1 MLCCHP
7 DRNPDPFCPRCTSR
21 IAVGEAQARR
31 CSCWQGRTANTYP
44 QDSTHLSEA
53 KLRCDSCARFL
64 LDEHWP
70 CYSDPQ
76 WIPPGTRVCDKN
88 HGRMHRTVYDAGG
101 PAACR
106 GTASAWGVQ
115 DTMLNH
121 VAMCYFTT

>member
-1 MLCCHP
+1 MVRVKSKVRESHP
-7 DRNPDPFCPRCTSR
+7 
-21 IAVGEAQARR
+21 
-31 CSCWQGRTANTYP
+31 TAI
-44 QDSTHLSEA
+44 
-53 KLRCDSCARFL
+53 RFL

-76 WIPPGTRVCDKN
+76 WDPHGTRVCDKN

-121 VAMCYFTT
+121 GLQLLLLVSDHFTT